1 MTVILPPSLPIQSVN
16 CNSLDILV
24 LCILHEVGCFYFLFF
39 FIKNMINLLIYKK
52 EVSCS

>member
-1 MTVILPPSLPIQSVN
+1 MTVVLPPSLPIQSVN

-24 LCILHEVGCFYFLFF
+24 LCIVHEVGCFYF